1 MRIEP
6 FLVEQWMNA
15 HETTA
20 RWNIAETCV
29 DSLRLGEL
37 LELAGDRGEV
47 VDKLL
52 ALRLGYGDIVGSPA
66 LRGLVAALYQD
77 TGPDQVLTTTGA
89 IGANYLVHAALVGR
103 GDVVVC
109 VSPTY
114 QQLESVPRAAGADV
128 RVLPL
133 REENGYLPD
142 PEELAS
148 LAPQGTRLIVL
159 NNPNNPTGALIDG
172 DLLAELVAVAE
183 RTGAHVHC
191 DEVYRGLE
199 HDRSERP
206 PSIADVY
213 DKGISTGSISKA
225 YSLAGL
231 RTGWIAG
238 PAELIEACIQVRDY
252 TTISC
257 GVVDDVLTTLALS
270 AGEKILARSR
280 RIVTGNVRLLGDWVA
295 AEPHVRWVAPRAGTT
310 ALVHYD
316 YPLPSRRFCEDL
328 FGLNGTFV
336 TPGDCFGLEHC
347 FRVGYASST
356 EVLEAGLAGL
366 SEYLRTLE

>member
-1 MRIEP
+1 MSIEP

-29 DSLRLGEL
+29 DSLTLGEL
-37 LELAGDRGEV
+37 LELAGDQGEV
-47 VDKLL
+47 IDRLL

-66 LRGLVAALYQD
+66 LRGLVAALYAKA
-77 TGPDQVLTTTGA
+77 GPDQVLAATGA
-89 IGANYLVHAALVGR
+89 IGANYLVHAALVER
-103 GDVVVC
+103 GDVVVS

-128 RVLPL
+128 RLLRL

-159 NNPNNPTGALIDG
+159 NNPNNPTGALIDA
-172 DLLAELVAVAE
+172 DLLGELVAVAE
-183 RTGAHVHC
+183 RAGAYIHC

-199 HDRSERP
+199 HDPSARP
-206 PSIADVY
+206 PSIVDVY
-213 DKGISTGSISKA
+213 EKGISTGSISKA

-231 RTGWIAG
+231 RTGWIVG
-238 PAELIEACIQVRDY
+238 PLELVEACCQVRDY

-257 GVVDDVLTTLALS
+257 GVVDDVLSTLALS
-270 AGEKILARSR
+270 AGERILARSR
-280 RIVTGNVRLLGDWVA
+280 RIVAGNARLLGDWVA
-295 AEPHVRWVAPRAGTT
+295 AEPRVRYVAPRAGTT
-310 ALVHYD
+310 ALIHYD
-316 YPLPSRRFCEDL
+316 HTVPSRRFCEDL
-328 FGLNGTFV
+328 FRFNGTFV
-336 TPGDCFGLEHC
+336 TPGDCFGLELC
-347 FRVGYASST
+347 FRVGYASSR
-356 EVLEAGLAGL
+356 EVLEGGLAGL